1 MSKQVG
7 AFLSLFAIAIIYLV
21 LVGVKWN
28 WAIPKNHIAGIIG
41 LLVIFFLSTAIMMFG
56 SKVSPESQAQ
66 RFILGTAIQMIF
78 VLFFV
83 LIVKYAWKE
92 SFKEFVWYFMSFFV
106 IMLFTQALWMLLKVR
121 KS

>member
-7 AFLSLFAIAIIYLV
+7 AFLSLIVIAGIYLI
-21 LVGVKWN
+21 LIGVKWD

-41 LLVIFFLSTAIMMFG
+41 LIVIFFSSTAIMMSG
-56 SKVSPESQAQ
+56 SKAAPDSQAQ
-66 RFILGTAIQMIF
+66 RFILGTTIQMVF

-92 SFKEFVWYFMSFFV
+92 SFKEFVWYFMSFFLV
-106 IMLFTQALWMLLKVR
+106 MLFAQAFWMLLKVR